1 MALYILGN
9 HQITNGEVTATY
21 INEDGE
27 PTDKLGEAKVF
38 DSRSDLDKYAVA
50 RDIEAN
56 AIIVKGE
63 KK

>member
-1 MALYILGN
+1 MAPYILGN

-21 INEDGE
+21 VDKEGE
-27 PTDKLGEAKVF
+27 PTDKLEEAKIF
-38 DSRSDLDKYAVA
+38 DSRLDLDKYAVA

-63 KK
+63 TK